1 MIVDCHCHIASHR
14 IMPQE
19 FFNGWSRTVKS
30 NLPFRLAPA
39 QEQRIDEL
47 LFELN
52 EDPECISLLRE
63 MDAACIDRA
72 VLLLIDF
79 GLAYKNVGLTIEE
92 IHLFHKKLLDR
103 SDRFVAF
110 SNVDPRRGRE
120 GLDLFEKAVREW
132 GFSGM
137 KLYPPCGYSPDDS
150 SLFPYYEIC
159 RELHLPVLTHVGPT
173 TATLPF
179 RHTQPQCVDDAA
191 FQFPEVNFI
200 LGHAAVTHYQD
211 AGLLAQYR
219 PNIFLDLSGFQTAV
233 NRNEFKNIINWHL
246 GHGLVRKL
254 LFGTDWPI
262 HRFWGNQ
269 RDWVEK
275 VKMLESEL
283 LLPKEELDN
292 VLGNNLLG
300 LLPQSERT
308 HAKHGA

>member
-1 MIVDCHCHIASHR
+1 MILDCHCHIASHR
-14 IMPQE
+14 IMPE
-19 FFNGWSRTVKS
+19 KFFKGWARTVKS
-30 NLPFRLAPA
+30 NLPFCLDPT

-47 LFELN
+47 LLELN
-52 EDPECISLLRE
+52 EDPDCAMLLKE
-63 MDAACIDRA
+63 IDEAGIDRA
-72 VLLLIDF
+72 VLLVIDF
-79 GLAYKNVGLTIEE
+79 GVVYGDVELTIEE
-92 IHLFHKKLLDR
+92 IHLAHKKLLEQ
-103 SDRFVAF
+103 SDRLLAF

-137 KLYPPCGYSPDDS
+137 KLYPPCGYSPDDR

-179 RHTQPQCVDDAA
+179 RYTQPQYVDDAA
-191 FQFPEVNFI
+191 FHFPEVNFI

-211 AGLLAQYR
+211 AALLAQYR
-219 PNIFLDLSGFQTAV
+219 PNIFLDLSGFQTAIH
-233 NRNEFKNIINWHL
+233 RNEFRNIINWHL
-246 GHGLVRKL
+246 SRGLGRKL

-275 VKMLESEL
+275 FTALESES
-283 LLPKEELDN
+283 LLPTAELN
-292 VLGNNLLG
+292 NILGNNLLRI
-300 LLPQSERT
+300 LPQLEGK
-308 HAKHGA
+308 HAKYGT

>member
-1 MIVDCHCHIASHR
+1 MILDCHCHIASHR
-14 IMPQE
+14 IMPQK
-19 FFNGWSRTVKS
+19 FFKGWARTVKS
-30 NLPFRLAPA
+30 NLPFYLDPT

-52 EDPECISLLRE
+52 EDPNCVGLLEE
-63 MDAACIDRA
+63 MNAAGIDRA
-72 VLLLIDF
+72 VLLVIDF
-79 GLAYKNVGLTIEE
+79 GFAYKDVELTIEE
-92 IHLFHKKLLDR
+92 IHLAHKKLLDQSER
-103 SDRFVAF
+103 LLAF
-110 SNVDPRRGRE
+110 SNVDPRRGQE

-137 KLYPPCGYSPDDS
+137 KLYPPCGYSPDDR

-179 RHTQPQCVDDAA
+179 RYTQPQWVDDAA
-191 FQFPEVNFI
+191 FHFPEVNFI
-200 LGHAAVTHYQD
+200 LGHAGVTHYQD

-233 NRNEFKNIINWHL
+233 NRNEFKNILSWHISRGL
-246 GHGLVRKL
+246 GRKL

-262 HRFWGNQ
+262 HRFWGGQ

-275 VKMLESEL
+275 FTALESEA
-283 LLPKEELDN
+283 LLPAEEIN
-292 VLGNNLLG
+292 NILGDNLLG
-300 LLPQSERT
+300 ILPQAARKCANYGT
-308 HAKHGA
+308 